1 MRKATRPT
9 ASANIEVK
17 VGRYNEKTQ
26 SVVVPTGSSVQDVLD
41 QAEISLGASE
51 SIWVEGELAEE
62 TDTVENGDNLQL
74 VGKKEGG
81 LK

>member
-1 MRKATRPT
+1 MRKATRT
-9 ASANIEVK
+9 ASADIEVK

-26 SVVVPTGSSVQDVLD
+26 SVVVPVGSSVQDVLD
-41 QAEISLGASE
+41 QVGITLGTAET
-51 SIWVEGELAEE
+51 IWVEGELAES